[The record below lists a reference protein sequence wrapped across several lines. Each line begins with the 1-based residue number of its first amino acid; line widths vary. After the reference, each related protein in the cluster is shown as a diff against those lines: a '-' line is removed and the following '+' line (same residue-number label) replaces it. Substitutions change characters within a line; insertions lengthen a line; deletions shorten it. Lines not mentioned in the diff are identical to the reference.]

1 MNIIKQI
8 MPKAQYVSTKTSKTK
23 IILHHT
29 AGGHNPEW
37 VIDGWEAN
45 PERVGTHYVIGGK
58 STSNGDVTF
67 DGKIYQAVP
76 EENFIYHLGTNGAT
90 DKISIGIEVC
100 NYGPLVLKNGVYLNY
115 VFKPVPAND
124 VVDLGFVW
132 RGYRYWHKYTDT
144 QLESLKE
151 LILDISKRYNISVKK
166 VWDVKSFDTSVVFQK
181 DGLTT
186 HTNFRKD
193 KFDLCPQPNL
203 IKMLNS
209 L

>member
-1 MNIIKQI
+1 MQIIKQI
-8 MPKAQYVSTKTSKTK
+8 MPKEQYVSTKTKKSK

-29 AGGHNPEW
+29 AGSHQPEW

-45 PERVGTHYVIGGK
+45 PVRVGTHYVIGGK
-58 STSNGDVTF
+58 STTNGDTKF

-76 EENFIYHLGTNGAT
+76 EENFIYHLGTNGTT

-115 VFKPVPAND
+115 VHKPVPASD
-124 VVDLGFVW
+124 VVDLGYTW
-132 RGYRYWHKYTDT
+132 RGYRFWHKYTDT

-151 LILDISKRYNISVKK
+151 LILDISERYKINVKK
-166 VWDVKSFDTSVVFQK
+166 VWSKVSFDFSTNLQK

-186 HTNFRKD
+186 HGNFRKD
-193 KFDLCPQPNL
+193 KVDLCPQPNL